1 MLVYVF
7 YCFSQFTSCARWFMT
22 MNYFVHSLMYT
33 YFALRAMRWERKNL
47 KSNYFLI
54 RVRVPKVVAMIITS
68 LQLVQMVVGCAIN
81 YFAFKF
87 KESGE

>member
-47 KSNYFLI
+47 KSNYF
-54 RVRVPKVVAMIITS
+54 
-68 LQLVQMVVGCAIN
+68 
-81 YFAFKF
+81 
-87 KESGE
+87 